1 MAWWRATDATTA
13 SHTATGSP
21 HADPVP
27 PTSSAH
33 APRGRASISEAPRAA
48 DVTLTDDLVTSP
60 PPGVVAPSSGEVPT
74 NGGAPTVAVNGA
86 GRADASIDAP
96 PPDASAVGERTP
108 PGRWWCPYPDD
119 DAPRPDRG
127 APGTPRHA
135 PGREVIAALAH
146 RAPRALRRAAE
157 AGRRRV
163 VVAGVRARRVDAAA
177 LRASLGHGAD
187 AVRREGARVA
197 RQDARLAGAAAR
209 AAPHAADRVVRAT
222 ARGTVQ
228 GGRSALVGLWAF
240 TQTRAREAGQW
251 LRVEAPRRARRVA
264 RQLRAVAPSFAVTLV
279 VGGTALGLLLAL
291 LIPTAVLARHVASY
305 QPTSTRLH
313 PVSVR
318 STVYAVNG
326 ATLANLGFEDRE
338 PIAYQDVSPLIVD
351 AVVAT
356 EDRTFW
362 TNPGVDASGLIRAAT
377 TDIAHGAVQQ
387 GGSTITEQLVKNRIM
402 NPKGSLQK
410 KVTEA
415 VLALRLN
422 RRLSKRQ
429 IMTDYL
435 NTVYFGEGAYGIQAA
450 AERYFLS
457 EPPGSVFPVP
467 TEPNQVNLAQAALLA
482 GLIANPTTFDPFLHP
497 ALAKARR
504 HEVLS
509 RMVTVGDISPGAA
522 RYADASPLPDIP
534 PSSPDLR
541 PRDLWVSQVQT
552 ELLGDPRLGATYA
565 DRLQLLLR
573 GGLRVYTSLDQTA
586 QLLAQQAVNEILP
599 NQPPFTAALLAMD
612 PTTGAVRAMVGGPG
626 FDQLQYNIATH
637 PPGRQTGST
646 FKVITLAAAL
656 EAGYSPND
664 TVNGTSPCLAVRPG
678 FPPWSTVNAEAGQ
691 GTMSLRQATV
701 NSVNCAFAH
710 VIASLGPPAVVAMAH
725 RLGVTGNIPDYLPIT
740 LGVAS
745 TTPLEMA
752 TVISTIADQ
761 GVRHDPTFVSRVVGP
776 DGHVYIDNT
785 QPPGQRVLDPS
796 IADCETDM
804 LHGVITGGTGT
815 AAQLPGRD
823 AAGKTGTTDSFG
835 DAWFD
840 GFTPQLATTVWMG
853 ATTGEVPMTD
863 VGGIQVFGGTYP
875 ARIWQAFM
883 SAELA
888 GQPAPPLPPAG
899 PVCGRPGAPIT
910 DAGRGVPSA
919 GAGATS
925 PTGP

>member
-1 MAWWRATDATTA
+1 MAWWRDT
-13 SHTATGSP
+13 
-21 HADPVP
+21 HAITHS
-27 PTSSAH
+27 PTSSAAH
-33 APRGRASISEAPRAA
+33 RDTVTTSSSHDDRGATTDAAPRDTVTERPDASSAVHPSP
-48 DVTLTDDLVTSP
+48 TDGHANGNGQAHS
-60 PPGVVAPSSGEVPT
+60 PSSNGAGSPTAIVDEAGHAGEVP
-74 NGGAPTVAVNGA
+74 GL
-86 GRADASIDAP
+86 
-96 PPDASAVGERTP
+96 
-108 PGRWWCPYPDD
+108 WWWSYPDD
-119 DAPRPDRG
+119 DAPPPRRDDRPAVPRRTRWRAALGARGRRVAAAVGRAPATARDGYGAACRRLRVVGWHVERLDAPLVRAALRHHVDRARWHGTRIARQDGRLARAIVQATPAAAGRATGGIARG
-127 APGTPRHA
+127 AQRVAVSLWAWTEAHA
-135 PGREVIAALAH
+135 RTSWCWL
-146 RAPRALRRAAE
+146 RTDAPIHLRRA
-157 AGRRRV
+157 
-163 VVAGVRARRVDAAA
+163 
-177 LRASLGHGAD
+177 
-187 AVRREGARVA
+187 GARA
-197 RQDARLAGAAAR
+197 
-209 AAPHAADRVVRAT
+209 
-222 ARGTVQ
+222 
-228 GGRSALVGLWAF
+228 
-240 TQTRAREAGQW
+240 
-251 LRVEAPRRARRVA
+251 
-264 RQLRAVAPSFAVTLV
+264 RAVAPSFSLTVL
-279 VGGTALGLLLAL
+279 VGGTILGLLLAL
-291 LIPTAVLARHVASY
+291 LIPATVLASHVASY
-305 QPTSTRLH
+305 RPTSTTLH
-313 PVSVR
+313 PVSIR
-318 STVYAVNG
+318 STVYAANG
-326 ATLANLGFEDRE
+326 ATLADLGYEDRE
-338 PIAYQDVSPLIVD
+338 PIAYPDISPLIVD

-362 TNPGVDASGLIRAAT
+362 TNPGVDASGLVRAAT
-377 TDIAHGAVQQ
+377 TDLAHGAVKQ
-387 GGSTITEQLVKNRIM
+387 GGSTITEQLVKNRLM

-450 AERYFLS
+450 AERYFLT
-457 EPPGSVFPVP
+457 EPPGAIFPQP
-467 TEPNQVNLAQAALLA
+467 TEPSQVNLAQAALLA

-497 ALAKARR
+497 DLAKARR
-504 HEVLS
+504 HEVLD
-509 RMVTVGDISPGAA
+509 RMVTEHDITPGQA
-522 RYADASPLPDIP
+522 RFADASPLPTIP

-541 PRDLWVSQVQT
+541 PRDLWVAQVQSA
-552 ELLGDPRLGATYA
+552 LLADPRLGATYA

-573 GGLRVYTSLDQTA
+573 GGLRVYTTLDQRA
-586 QLLAQQAVNEILP
+586 QLLAQAAVNQVLP
-599 NQPPFTAALLAMD
+599 NQPPFTAAVIAMD

-664 TVNGTSPCLAVRPG
+664 TVNGSSPCVAVRPG
-678 FPPWSTVNAEAGQ
+678 FPPWATVNAEQGV

-745 TTPLEMA
+745 TTPIEMA

-785 QPPGQRVLDPS
+785 APAGERVLDPS

-815 AAQLPGRD
+815 AAQLPNRD

-883 SAELA
+883 SSELA
-888 GQPAPPLPPAG
+888 GQPALPLPPAG
-899 PVCGRPGAPIT
+899 PVCGRPGAPIA
-910 DAGRGVPSA
+910 DAGRGAPA
-919 GAGATS
+919 A
-925 PTGP
+925 PGPAR